1 MEQTQKLKKF
11 DFEKALKSGYSKS
24 QIVNSLRNN
33 YDTNLDWEKI
43 NEDLKELN
51 PKERDEALFDFLYNN
66 QEILGISG
74 IKTKEPPKGL
84 QNRILSDNQIQD
96 IEKEVQNMPQWG
108 IESALMPQIIREA
121 INVNVDGFWKMFQ
134 NKEEIARENALKNAL
149 DKGITQKLEK
159 GESLSI
165 GEILRYY
172 NANDMKGHFTPQSH
186 YKEQQE
192 LKKIAQ
198 TDFENLDESQK
209 RELQKQNLITRLW
222 NSPKELHDN
231 LKDEVTKRET
241 DEHTR
246 ARVEQLERDIIN
258 IQRTYENI
266 SDYLRGSTEQRDKY
280 REMLQESAISLGFD
294 GIGFKGDRIYA
305 FKGDKAIFIDDGFF
319 KNLGQILGTN
329 AFDIAGSITGAIAGA
344 KRGTGRIGK
353 LAGAI
358 AGGAVGAGLGGIAD
372 SIIAQYNSR
381 GEFNLADALLTGAE
395 SATFDIAG
403 GLIVSGA
410 VKGAVKGVQNLLS
423 LNPLPIIPTLK
434 NSIGSENIQA
444 AKELVEQT
452 FTQEQKDDILAFSKS
467 FGGNL
472 ELQGKDTL
480 LTKSAEFLT
489 QKYGADSKI
498 AKVANAL
505 EDYSKA
511 HNKAQ
516 AREDILTLIRA
527 CSSVDLPAPLGSL
540 GQMRKGKV

>member
-1 MEQTQKLKKF
+1 MEQTQKLKKY

-43 NEDLKELN
+43 NEDLKELK
-51 PKERDEALFDFLYNN
+51 PKERDEAIFDSLYNN
-66 QEILGISG
+66 QEVWGISG

-84 QNRILSDNQIQD
+84 QNRILSDNQIQR
-96 IEKEVQNMPQWG
+96 IEKEVQNMPQWA
-108 IESALMPQIIREA
+108 IESALKPQILREA

-159 GESLSI
+159 GEDLSI

-198 TDFENLDESQK
+198 TNFENLDESQK
-209 RELQKQNLITRLW
+209 RMLQKQNLITRLW
-222 NSPKELHDN
+222 NSPKELHDK
-231 LKDEVTKRET
+231 LKDEVTKREI
-241 DEHTR
+241 DEHQR
-246 ARVEQLERDIIN
+246 ARAEQLGRDIIF

-266 SDYLRGSTEQRDKY
+266 LKSGADYLRGSTEQRDKY
-280 REMLQESAISLGFD
+280 REMLQESAMSLGFD

-329 AFDIAGSITGAIAGA
+329 TFDIAGSITGAIAGA
-344 KRGTGRIGK
+344 KRGTGKIGK

-403 GLIVSGA
+403 GLIVSGGAKA
-410 VKGAVKGVQNLLS
+410 VKGAVKGVQNS
-423 LNPLPIIPTLK
+423 
-434 NSIGSENIQA
+434 
-444 AKELVEQT
+444 
-452 FTQEQKDDILAFSKS
+452 
-467 FGGNL
+467 
-472 ELQGKDTL
+472 
-480 LTKSAEFLT
+480 
-489 QKYGADSKI
+489 
-498 AKVANAL
+498 
-505 EDYSKA
+505 
-511 HNKAQ
+511 
-516 AREDILTLIRA
+516 
-527 CSSVDLPAPLGSL
+527 
-540 GQMRKGKV
+540 